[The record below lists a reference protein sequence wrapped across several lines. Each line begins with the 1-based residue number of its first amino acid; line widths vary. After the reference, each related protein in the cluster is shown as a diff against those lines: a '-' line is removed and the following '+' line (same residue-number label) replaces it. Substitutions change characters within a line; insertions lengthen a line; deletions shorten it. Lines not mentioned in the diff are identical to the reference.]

1 MAGLREEIA
10 VVLDEIDNHRLRCA
24 VEDALARMRAPI
36 NEEPRI
42 ANLRAAAAYGLE
54 TRDVARYTG
63 RIAGLVRKARSAGEG
78 MASTAAHPTSTEARR
93 SKTETYGGCYD

>member
-10 VVLDEIDNHRLRCA
+10 AVLDEIDNHRLRCA

-36 NEEPRI
+36 SEEPRI
-42 ANLRAAAAYGLE
+42 ANLRAATAYGLE

-63 RIAGLVRKARSAGEG
+63 RIASLVRKARSAEG
-78 MASTAAHPTSTEARR
+78 TAMTPRTEARR